1 MSPGQVPWGT
11 LGTMIA
17 PNLGTTSR
25 PRSPDLTSFLTPT
38 RDIWAQVILCWWE
51 PLCALEA
58 FLASV
63 QKMLVASPS
72 GDNQRCLQM
81 WHSGPT
87 LSPESLKMT
96 TITLGPAEELDVYQL

>member
-1 MSPGQVPWGT
+1 MT
-11 LGTMIA
+11 A

-25 PRSPDLTSFLTPT
+25 PRNPIWPSFLTPT
-38 RDIWAQVILCWWE
+38 RAVRARVFLCWWE
-51 PLCALEA
+51 LPCALEA

-63 QKMLVASPS
+63 HKMLVASPS
-72 GDNQRCLQM
+72 GDNQRCLQS

-96 TITLGPAEELDVYQL
+96 TITLGPEEELDVYQL